1 MMIDYNALLIDMLQE
16 KIQRLEQAKDAQR
29 KEINRLKKELREA
42 KKGVQTNEES
52 DRSCIAFV
60 PVWVGIRRV

>member
-16 KIQRLEQAKDAQR
+16 KIRRLEQAKDAQR

-42 KKGVQTNEES
+42 KKEVQTNEE
-52 DRSCIAFV
+52 
-60 PVWVGIRRV
+60 

>member
-42 KKGVQTNEES
+42 KKEVQTDE
-52 DRSCIAFV
+52 V
-60 PVWVGIRRV
+60 

>member
-42 KKGVQTNEES
+42 KKRGAGE
-52 DRSCIAFV
+52 
-60 PVWVGIRRV
+60 

>member
-42 KKGVQTNEES
+42 KKEEQANEE
-52 DRSCIAFV
+52 
-60 PVWVGIRRV
+60 

>member
-1 MMIDYNALLIDMLQE
+1 MMINYNALLIDMLQE

-42 KKGVQTNEES
+42 KKGVQTNEE
-52 DRSCIAFV
+52 
-60 PVWVGIRRV
+60 

>member
-16 KIQRLEQAKDAQR
+16 KIQRLEHAKDAQR

-42 KKGVQTNEES
+42 KKEVQANEQ
-52 DRSCIAFV
+52 
-60 PVWVGIRRV
+60 

>member
-1 MMIDYNALLIDMLQE
+1 MIDYNALLIDMLQE

-42 KKGVQTNEES
+42 KKGVQTNEE
-52 DRSCIAFV
+52 
-60 PVWVGIRRV
+60 

>member
-29 KEINRLKKELREA
+29 KEINLLKK
-42 KKGVQTNEES
+42 
-52 DRSCIAFV
+52 
-60 PVWVGIRRV
+60 